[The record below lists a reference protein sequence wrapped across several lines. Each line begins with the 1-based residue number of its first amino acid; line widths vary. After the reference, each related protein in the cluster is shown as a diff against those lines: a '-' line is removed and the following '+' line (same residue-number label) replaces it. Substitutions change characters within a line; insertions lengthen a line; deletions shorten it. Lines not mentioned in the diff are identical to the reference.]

1 MLNCSKALRTK
12 TAKLY
17 VPRQQSFTYQDG
29 KGCPVVKPEGRVID
43 VALLDLEV
51 ARETSEHAIHLECGF
66 ELCSLFSKVT
76 QS

>member
-1 MLNCSKALRTK
+1 M
-12 TAKLY
+12 
-17 VPRQQSFTYQDG
+17 YQGG

-66 ELCSLFSKVT
+66 
-76 QS
+76 